1 MTRWKTTFEFARSI
15 VLISLPAALS
25 VVAGVYFLV
34 SEVPDIVAQEHR
46 RVVDEYRDKALGLK
60 ENRSFGKEVARGRGG
75 IWTSLGKMAPG
86 RWGYGESASGKM
98 LVWYAEGRGKTARA
112 VEVDAVHE
120 KDYALLFNVA
130 IPSLLAVIILLSAI
144 GIRYFTVYVRSR
156 DDFLAASAHDL
167 TTPLVGMRFAIGRDD
182 GTAKALNER
191 MIRLVANIRDF
202 LKLGGKRPPP
212 KREKFN
218 IVDAFDEAYGIFR
231 EDYRDIFDGEDVA
244 VEFDGCA
251 KEDLDV
257 AADGTMTVQVIWNL
271 LGNDLK
277 YAAPF
282 GRVKAVFS
290 KEGRFAVL
298 RLKDWGKGMSRRE
311 MAKAFD
317 RYYRAKTVLESGKGG
332 FGIGLCTAREFAV
345 AMGGSLA
352 VSPNTPQGCVFTLSL
367 PQ

>member
-1 MTRWKTTFEFARSI
+1 MS
-15 VLISLPAALS
+15 
-25 VVAGVYFLV
+25 
-34 SEVPDIVAQEHR
+34 
-46 RVVDEYRDKALGLK
+46 
-60 ENRSFGKEVARGRGG
+60 
-75 IWTSLGKMAPG
+75 PG
-86 RWGYGESASGKM
+86 RWGYGKNGNGKI
-98 LVWYAEGRGKTARA
+98 LVWYAQGRGKVARA
-112 VEVDAVHE
+112 IEIDPISE
-120 KDYALLFNVA
+120 KDYGLLFHVA
-130 IPSLLAVIILLSAI
+130 IPSLLFVIILLSAI

-182 GTAKALNER
+182 DTARVLNER
-191 MIRLVANIRDF
+191 MIRLVSNIRDF

-212 KREKFN
+212 GRERFN
-218 IVDAFDEAYGIFR
+218 IIDAFNEAYGIFR
-231 EDYRDIFDGEDVA
+231 DDFRDIFDGEDVI
-244 VEFDGCA
+244 VELDGCA
-251 KEDLDV
+251 REDLNV
-257 AADGTMTVQVIWNL
+257 LADRTMTVQVMWNL

-290 KEGRFAVL
+290 KEGRYAVL
-298 RLKDWGKGMSRRE
+298 RLKDWGKGMTRRE

-345 AMGGSLA
+345 AMGGSLT

-367 PQ
+367 PR